1 MLTQRILVTLEEQ
14 GALPFIPISCLPFN
28 WTHQT
33 GADGAW
39 RAWAPRVCVLG
50 WGGGGLYLLFMYF

>member
-33 GADGAW
+33 RADGAW
-39 RAWAPRVCVLG
+39 REWTLRVCVRVCVEG
-50 WGGGGLYLLFMYF
+50 E